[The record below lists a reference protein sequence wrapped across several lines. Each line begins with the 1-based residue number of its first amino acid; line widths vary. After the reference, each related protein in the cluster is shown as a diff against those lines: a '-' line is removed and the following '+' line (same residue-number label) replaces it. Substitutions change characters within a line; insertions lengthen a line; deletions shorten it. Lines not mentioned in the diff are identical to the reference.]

1 MGFAFK
7 QGNSSMTK
15 FGSGKYD
22 CHLVRYNN
30 RDRPDGHDKW
40 FDESEDLN
48 FGRGGTI
55 IIVSQGDLGY
65 E

>member
-1 MGFAFK
+1 MGLAFK
-7 QGNSSMTK
+7 QETSSMTQIM
-15 FGSGKYD
+15 SGKYD

-30 RDRPDGHDKW
+30 RDRSDVHDKW

-55 IIVSQGDLGY
+55 IIVSQGDLRY